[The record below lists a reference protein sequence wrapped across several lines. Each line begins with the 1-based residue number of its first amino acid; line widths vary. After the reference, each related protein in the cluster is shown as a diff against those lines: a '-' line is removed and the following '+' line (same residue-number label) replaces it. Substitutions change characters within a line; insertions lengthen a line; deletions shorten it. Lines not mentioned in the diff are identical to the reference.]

1 METDIFKVQRLEE
14 AFKELKEYNSLG
26 AAVLTAIVIM
36 SIFLILQGCM
46 GTKPSPMPENCIH
59 IDSVS
64 TEERIAC
71 YQEQLQNAP
80 KSQRAGI
87 ELSLKK
93 EQYTLSMIYLERGS
107 ALLQKNEFKMAM
119 DAFRQSAAWFPD
131 NRRAFQLLQEA
142 ENRQN
147 SFELTELA
155 MQMVEEKS
163 FLKAKKLLQEALLLY
178 SDNERASKLMEQFK
192 DSALN
197 RSEYGIILES
207 NEPFSLRFKETPIED
222 VFDIISR
229 LTNVNFVFDKDV
241 RQQNVTMFVKDIKA
255 SDFFEMMLKTNNLA
269 AKQADKRTLM
279 IYPDTPQKAQEYQDL
294 KVKTFYLSYMKA
306 KDALPVI
313 SKVLKIKDIIANEE
327 TNTVTV
333 RDTDAA
339 IEVISKLIQSNDLP
353 PSEVI
358 LNVEMLE
365 VSSTFQEKL
374 GFSFSDSITFGI
386 SDTSSGINSSENF
399 RIAGFGSI
407 HDLARISDKEA
418 YLSIPTVTLSL
429 LKQDADTRI
438 LARPTLRVSH
448 KQKATILIGERIP
461 LRSNRRTESDGTV
474 TYDYQYQDVG
484 IKLVATPSVNRKD
497 EILMTLN
504 LELSSLGN
512 NVGTVDDPQYAI
524 NTRSADT
531 VLNVKD
537 GNTVIIGGLTKKEDR
552 YALKKVPLLGDVP
565 IIKKLFT
572 NNNTEDSGTDLLITI
587 TPVIISSAPIPD
599 EKSSTFWSGNW
610 QRIHT
615 GEPFIKQMEQHYIE
629 LPAKLNK

>member
-1 METDIFKVQRLEE
+1 MKTDTCKLKKPRQTKYMEVVL
-14 AFKELKEYNSLG
+14 
-26 AAVLTAIVIM
+26 AVVLALTMV
-36 SIFLILQGCM
+36 ILQGCM
-46 GTKPSPMPENCIH
+46 KKPSPMSERCIH
-59 IDSVS
+59 IDSMD
-64 TEERIAC
+64 TEQRISC

-80 KSQRAGI
+80 ESQRAGI

-93 EQYTLSMIYLERGS
+93 EQYTLSMLYLEKGRT
-107 ALLQKNEFKMAM
+107 LMQNNEFKRAM

-147 SFELTELA
+147 SFELTDISERLI
-155 MQMVEEKS
+155 EEKS
-163 FLKAKKLLQEALLLY
+163 LPKAKDMLEKAVTLY
-178 SDNERASKLMEQFK
+178 PENERAVILMEQFK
-192 DSALN
+192 TSSIN
-197 RSEYGIILES
+197 SSEYGILLES
-207 NEPFSLRFKETPIED
+207 DEPFSLRFKETPIED
-222 VFDIISR
+222 VFDVISR
-229 LTNVNFVFDKDV
+229 ITNVNFIFDKDV
-241 RQQNVTMFVKDIKA
+241 RQQNVTMFVKDIKV
-255 SDFFEMMLKTNNLA
+255 SDFFEMLLKTNNIA
-269 AKQADKRTLM
+269 AKQADRRTLM

-294 KVKTFYLSYMKA
+294 QVKTFYLSYMKA

-327 TNTVTV
+327 TNTITV
-333 RDTDAA
+333 RDTDKA
-339 IEVISKLIQSNDLP
+339 IEIIAKLIQANDIP
-353 PSEVI
+353 PSEVV

-365 VSSTFQEKL
+365 VNSTFQEKL

-386 SDTSSGINSSENF
+386 SDTSSGINSSTNF

-407 HDLARISDKEA
+407 HDLARISDKEV

-484 IKLVATPSVNRKD
+484 IKLVATPNVNRKD
-497 EILMTLN
+497 EILLTLN
-504 LELSSLGN
+504 LELSSLGS
-512 NVGTVDDPQYAI
+512 NVGTADDPQYAI

-552 YALKKVPLLGDVP
+552 YSIKKIPLLGEIP
-565 IIKKLFT
+565 LISKLFT
-572 NNNTEDSGTDLLITI
+572 NNNTEDNGSDLLITI
-587 TPVIISSAPIPD
+587 TPVIISAAPIPD

-610 QRIHT
+610 QRLHT
-615 GEPFIKQMEQHYIE
+615 GEPFIKKMERNATD
-629 LPAKLNK
+629 LPAIPKN

>member
-1 METDIFKVQRLEE
+1 MKTDTCKLKKPRQTKYMEVVL
-14 AFKELKEYNSLG
+14 
-26 AAVLTAIVIM
+26 AVVLALTMV
-36 SIFLILQGCM
+36 ILQGCM
-46 GTKPSPMPENCIH
+46 KKPSPMSERCIH
-59 IDSVS
+59 IDSMD
-64 TEERIAC
+64 TEQRISC

-80 KSQRAGI
+80 ESQRAGI

-93 EQYTLSMIYLERGS
+93 EQYTLSMLYLEKGR
-107 ALLQKNEFKMAM
+107 ALMQNNEFKRAM

-147 SFELTELA
+147 SFELTDISERLI
-155 MQMVEEKS
+155 EEKS
-163 FLKAKKLLQEALLLY
+163 LPKAKDMLEKAVTLY
-178 SDNERASKLMEQFK
+178 PENERAVILMEQFK
-192 DSALN
+192 TSSIN
-197 RSEYGIILES
+197 SSEYGILLES
-207 NEPFSLRFKETPIED
+207 DEPFSLRFKETPIED
-222 VFDIISR
+222 VFDVISR
-229 LTNVNFVFDKDV
+229 ITNVNFIFDKDV
-241 RQQNVTMFVKDIKA
+241 RQQNVTMFVKDIKV
-255 SDFFEMMLKTNNLA
+255 SDFFEMLLKTNNIA
-269 AKQADKRTLM
+269 AKQADRRTLM

-294 KVKTFYLSYMKA
+294 QVKTFYLSYMKA

-327 TNTVTV
+327 TNTITV
-333 RDTDAA
+333 RDTDKA
-339 IEVISKLIQSNDLP
+339 IEIIAKLIQANDIP
-353 PSEVI
+353 PSEVV

-365 VSSTFQEKL
+365 VNSTFQEKL

-386 SDTSSGINSSENF
+386 SDTSSGINSSTNF

-407 HDLARISDKEA
+407 HDLARISDKEV

-484 IKLVATPSVNRKD
+484 IKLVATPNVNRKD
-497 EILMTLN
+497 EILLTLN
-504 LELSSLGN
+504 LELSSLGS
-512 NVGTVDDPQYAI
+512 NVGTADDPQYAI

-552 YALKKVPLLGDVP
+552 YSIKKIPLLGEIP
-565 IIKKLFT
+565 LISKLFT
-572 NNNTEDSGTDLLITI
+572 NNNTEDNGSDLLITI
-587 TPVIISSAPIPD
+587 TPVIISAAPIPD

-610 QRIHT
+610 QRLHT
-615 GEPFIKQMEQHYIE
+615 GEPFIKKMERNATD
-629 LPAKLNK
+629 LPAIPKN

>member
-1 METDIFKVQRLEE
+1 MKTDTCKLKAFQSNRLFT
-14 AFKELKEYNSLG
+14 AILTV
-26 AAVLTAIVIM
+26 AAILTAIV
-36 SIFLILQGCM
+36 LQGCT
-46 GTKPSPMPENCIH
+46 GKQSPL
-59 IDSVS
+59 S
-64 TEERIAC
+64 ERCLHMDVMDTRQRITC
-71 YQEQLQNAP
+71 YQEQLENAP
-80 KSQRAGI
+80 ESQRAAI

-93 EQYTLSMIYLERGS
+93 EQYTLSMTYLEKGS
-107 ALLQKNEFKMAM
+107 SLMQKNEFKEAM
-119 DAFRQSAAWFPD
+119 DSFRQSAAWFPD

-147 SFELTELA
+147 SFDLTDMAQKLI
-155 MQMVEEKS
+155 EERS
-163 FLKAKKLLQEALLLY
+163 FPKAKEFLEEALTLY
-178 SDNERASKLMEQFK
+178 PENERAATLIEHFK
-192 DSALN
+192 SSTVST
-197 RSEYGIILES
+197 SEYDIMLKS
-207 NEPFSLRFKETPIED
+207 SEPFSLRFKETPIED
-222 VFDIISR
+222 VFDVISR
-229 LTNVNFVFDKDV
+229 LTNVNFMFDKDV
-241 RQQNVTMFVKDIKA
+241 RQQNVTMFVKNIKVA
-255 SDFFEMMLKTNNLA
+255 DFFEMLLKTNNLA
-269 AKQADKRTLM
+269 AKQADMRTLM

-327 TNTVTV
+327 TNTITV
-333 RDTDAA
+333 RDTEKA
-339 IEVISKLIQSNDLP
+339 IEIISKLIKANDIPLP
-353 PSEVI
+353 EVM
-358 LNVEMLE
+358 LNVEMME
-365 VSSTFQEKL
+365 VSSTFQKKL

-386 SDTSSGINSSENF
+386 SNTSYGIDSSENF

-461 LRSNRRTESDGTV
+461 LRSNRRTESDGTI

-504 LELSSLGN
+504 LELSSLGA
-512 NVGTVDDPQYAI
+512 NVGTADDPQYAI

-552 YALKKVPLLGDVP
+552 SSVRKTPILGEIPL
-565 IIKKLFT
+565 INKLFT

-587 TPVIISSAPIPD
+587 TPVIISDASVPD
-599 EKSSTFWSGNW
+599 EKTSTFWSGNW
-610 QRIHT
+610 QRLHT
-615 GEPFIKQMEQHYIE
+615 GEPFIKQMEIYESGFPVI
-629 LPAKLNK
+629 KNR